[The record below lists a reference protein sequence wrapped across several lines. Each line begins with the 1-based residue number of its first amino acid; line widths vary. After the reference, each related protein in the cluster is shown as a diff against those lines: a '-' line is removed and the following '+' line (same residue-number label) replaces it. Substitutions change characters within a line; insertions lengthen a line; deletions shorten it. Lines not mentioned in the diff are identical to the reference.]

1 MIDRPPKILFYFPD
15 HGGSNIDG
23 PTADAI
29 NIARSFKLANIPSIF
44 VFNGHPDKF
53 RKFEDT
59 GADVRMIDMPLPG
72 LKNHANFIYRRKF
85 SRKLSE
91 FIKTE
96 KIEVVHLGQR
106 ASYILNYIKTKSVLK
121 VCTQGGGTP
130 NPKPLRMLK
139 TFTINPKTL
148 LKLWYRKYVLWNYKR
163 ADLVIC
169 PSDPARQTAIRTFS
183 VKPKKIIV
191 IRPHAN
197 SQLKN
202 AKIGQVRQE
211 FGIGKDEKIIL
222 SVGRITKAKGVEDIG
237 EVAKILFERGEKY
250 RFLFAGH
257 QRNAQYAKRIKEKY
271 GKYVTFIGHRQD
283 IANAFADADM
293 LVHLS
298 HREGSPLA
306 IIESLEFGLPCV
318 AWDIPGV
325 NEDVYE
331 GLTGRVSPFGN
342 FNHVADSIQKILENP
357 IEMGR
362 FANQATNKFS
372 EHSIQNYAGKI
383 LDAYKLCKK

>member
-1 MIDRPPKILFYFPD
+1 M
-15 HGGSNIDG
+15 
-23 PTADAI
+23 
-29 NIARSFKLANIPSIF
+29 
-44 VFNGHPDKF
+44 
-53 RKFEDT
+53 
-59 GADVRMIDMPLPG
+59 
-72 LKNHANFIYRRKF
+72 
-85 SRKLSE
+85 
-91 FIKTE
+91 
-96 KIEVVHLGQR
+96 
-106 ASYILNYIKTKSVLK
+106 
-121 VCTQGGGTP
+121 
-130 NPKPLRMLK
+130 
-139 TFTINPKTL
+139 
-148 LKLWYRKYVLWNYKR
+148 
-163 ADLVIC
+163 
-169 PSDPARQTAIRTFS
+169 
-183 VKPKKIIV
+183 
-191 IRPHAN
+191 
-197 SQLKN
+197 KN
-202 AKIGQVRQE
+202 AKIGQIRQE

-237 EVAKILFERGEKY
+237 KVAKILFERGEKY

-257 QRNAQYAKRIKEKY
+257 QRNAQYAQRIKEKY

-342 FNHVADSIQKILENP
+342 FNHVADSIQKILGNP
-357 IEMGR
+357 DEMDR
-362 FANQATNKFS
+362 FANGATTKFS
-372 EHSIQNYAGKI
+372 EHAIQNYAGKI